1 MKYDINNIMNV
12 VNINNRNIEILLDN
26 RPGSS
31 TKKSSLLLAEIDLD
45 TLFPINN
52 DEDLS
57 NIESKIIHD
66 QGFRNILVIYV

>member
-31 TKKSSLLLAEIDLD
+31 TKNSSLLLAEIDLD